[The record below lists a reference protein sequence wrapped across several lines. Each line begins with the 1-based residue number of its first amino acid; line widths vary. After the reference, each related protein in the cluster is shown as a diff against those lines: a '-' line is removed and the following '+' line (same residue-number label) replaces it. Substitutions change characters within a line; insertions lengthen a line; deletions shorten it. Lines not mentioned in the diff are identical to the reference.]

1 MRNWSPSSSS
11 TNKLKIKV
19 LPSAPKVL
27 VDSEVQCEHNCSEN
41 IVGKSVDLCPLS
53 AHDFEDGGEE
63 NDARGMDG
71 HASEKKEVEFNNGK
85 EIISQCDQII
95 KEKKLI
101 YSRQCSHDHIC
112 ADCTPEETLLEDFMK
127 VFEYNFSTKN
137 VCRDQGL
144 SESVMIGSICRS
156 KSVIQSA
163 ISSAEA
169 ATEKRKKNRMKNS
182 DAKKNVHFC

>member
-1 MRNWSPSSSS
+1 M
-11 TNKLKIKV
+11 KIKV

-63 NDARGMDG
+63 NDAQVMEGLRGK
-71 HASEKKEVEFNNGK
+71 ASENKKVELINGK
-85 EIISQCDQII
+85 EIVSQCDQII